1 MPKFV
6 TCGPNEAII
15 VSGCCHSTPTIRAGG
30 RVFVWPAFHR
40 VQRISLNTMTLNVE
54 SPKVYSAGGVPVT
67 VRGVAQVKI
76 QGKDLSSLK
85 AASEMFLDKT
95 EEEIMDVAK
104 ATLDGHQRSI
114 IAAMEIEDI
123 YKKRREFSNRV
134 LQSASTDLVDM
145 GLALVSYTVQDIS
158 DDEGYLDALGQ
169 EKTMTVRS
177 EARREIAKCN
187 SLTECENLETYQ
199 NKKTKEITY
208 EQSVALKQLDFEVE
222 QAKYLKEHFEN
233 QAKSEK
239 AGDLQLAKMNQKIAK
254 EELEVILMEK
264 EKETELIT
272 KRKELRRLELSDKV
286 EKRADAECER
296 EKKLAR
302 AYAEKAKA
310 EAMAEAEKIKKL
322 AKVRA
327 EAITAQKESEAQVL
341 RKRAE
346 AFAEFGNA
354 AKLEMVLAILPRLT
368 AEIAGPIAD
377 CKKIT
382 SVSQDGSVGFSRITN
397 EILEV
402 VETLC
407 DSVGN
412 ITNMP
417 LVTNNSNNG
426 GGGSNSDL
434 ISESG
439 STSGSNPV
447 ANIRV
452 SKQAEPSR
460 SIVLM
465 NSNSSPLHPTQST
478 TEGSLPSN
486 LVTQRSSFG
495 SRLRL

>member
-15 VSGCCHSTPTIRAGG
+15 VSGCCRSTPTIRAGG
-30 RVFVWPAFHR
+30 RVFVWPVFHR

-67 VRGVAQVKI
+67 VKGVAQVKI

-85 AASEMFLDKT
+85 AASEMFLDKS
-95 EEEIMDVAK
+95 EDEIMDIAK

-114 IAAMEIEDI
+114 IAGMEIEDI

-169 EKTMTVRS
+169 EKTMAVRS
-177 EARREIAKCN
+177 EARREVAK
-187 SLTECENLETYQ
+187 SKSMAECENLETHR
-199 NKKTKEITY
+199 NKKTKEISY
-208 EQSVALKQLDFEVE
+208 EQSVALKQLDFEIE
-222 QAKYLKEHFEN
+222 EAKFLKVHFEN

-239 AGDLQLAKMNQKIAK
+239 AGDLQLADMNQKIAK
-254 EELEVILMEK
+254 EELEVVLLEK

-272 KRKELRRLELSDKV
+272 KRRELKALELKDKV

-296 EKKLAR
+296 EKKLVK

-310 EAMAEAEKIKKL
+310 EANAEAEKVKKL
-322 AKVRA
+322 AQVRA
-327 EAITAQKESEAQVL
+327 DAITAQKNSEAQVL
-341 RKRAE
+341 EKRAE
-346 AFAEFGNA
+346 AFKQFGNA

-382 SVSQDGSVGFSRITN
+382 SVSQDGSVGFSRVTN

-412 ITNMP
+412 ITGMP
-417 LVTNNSNNG
+417 LVTNNSNNSNG
-426 GGGSNSDL
+426 GPSDSPGTSAGTSN
-434 ISESG
+434 
-439 STSGSNPV
+439 TSS
-447 ANIRV
+447 IRV
-452 SKQAEPSR
+452 SS
-460 SIVLM
+460 
-465 NSNSSPLHPTQST
+465 
-478 TEGSLPSN
+478 
-486 LVTQRSSFG
+486 
-495 SRLRL
+495 